1 MNYLSCK
8 VYKSHSEIT
17 ISAVNLGVIYV
28 QTDNSAKVNF
38 LIKVIYSWFTR
49 VAVDWIQSGD
59 VTCQYPLQLGGGKP
73 ESSMLHTV

>member
-38 LIKVIYSWFTR
+38 LIKVIYS
-49 VAVDWIQSGD
+49 
-59 VTCQYPLQLGGGKP
+59 
-73 ESSMLHTV
+73 